1 MSNVFRLRC
10 GAAVVMALAA
20 AVLLTGCERPPM
32 DSKQLGYR
40 GTGMQQVDN
49 PRLVAARAAAQ
60 APIPPDTPP
69 MPTDGPKARDVF
81 QNVKVLGDLSV
92 PEFTRH
98 MTAITQWVSPTEGCN
113 YCHDPANL
121 AADTKYT
128 KVVARRMIEMTQDLN
143 GNWTKH
149 VGQTGV
155 TCYTCHRGQAVPAR
169 TWTLIGPNLRSQ
181 RGSLIGNDFG
191 QNKASANVGYTSLPY
206 DPYSPFLL
214 GKQNVRV
221 NAPQALPGRGPEA
234 HKASIQATEDT
245 YALMMVFSES
255 LGVNCTYCHNSHSF
269 TTWDSPARVTAWH
282 GIRMARELNNDY
294 LVPLTATLPAAK
306 LGPLGDVKKVYCAT
320 CHQGAN
326 KPLGGAQMAM
336 KYVGLMAPATKVVP
350 LPPPVSEARL
360 SVLYFDVGSPVLQG
374 EQAKGLDQL
383 VATMLKEPRAV
394 AAISGYHSAAGTLA
408 ANQELA
414 KQRAFTVRDAMLA
427 AGVAER
433 RVRLEKPQETAGN
446 VAGEDPTSRRVEV
459 RLQ

>member
-1 MSNVFRLRC
+1 MSQVFRLRF
-10 GAAVVMALAA
+10 GAAMLALAA
-20 AVLLTGCERPPM
+20 ASLLAGCERPPM
-32 DSKQLGYR
+32 ESKQLGYR

-49 PRLVAARAAAQ
+49 PRLAATRAAAQ

-69 MPTDGPKARDVF
+69 VPADGPKARDVY

-92 PEFTRH
+92 AEFTRH
-98 MTAITQWVSPTEGCN
+98 MAAITQWVAPTEGCG
-113 YCHDPANL
+113 YCHDLANL
-121 AADTKYT
+121 ATDTKYT
-128 KVVARRMIEMTQDLN
+128 KVVARRMIEMTQHLN

-155 TCYTCHRGQAVPAR
+155 TCYTCHRGQTVPER
-169 TWTLIGPNLRSQ
+169 TWTLIGPNLRAKP
-181 RGSLIGNDFG
+181 GSLIGNDFG
-191 QNKASANVGYTSLPY
+191 QNKATAHVGYTSLPY

-221 NAPQALPGRGPEA
+221 NAQQALPGRGPEA
-234 HKASIQATEDT
+234 HKVSIQATEQT

-269 TTWDSPARVTAWH
+269 ITWESPARVTAWH

-294 LVPLTATLPAAK
+294 LVPLTATLPASR
-306 LGPLGDVKKVYCAT
+306 LGPMGDVKKVYCAT

-336 KYVGLMAPATKVVP
+336 KYVGLMAPAAKVVA
-350 LPPPVSEARL
+350 LPPPRSEPRL

-374 EQAKGLDQL
+374 TQAKGLDQL

-433 RVRLEKPQETAGN
+433 RVRLERPQETAGN